1 MIYKADTSKDIL
13 VDCTKVI
20 ASKNVDSKKDI

>member
-20 ASKNVDSKKDI
+20 AKNVDSKKDI